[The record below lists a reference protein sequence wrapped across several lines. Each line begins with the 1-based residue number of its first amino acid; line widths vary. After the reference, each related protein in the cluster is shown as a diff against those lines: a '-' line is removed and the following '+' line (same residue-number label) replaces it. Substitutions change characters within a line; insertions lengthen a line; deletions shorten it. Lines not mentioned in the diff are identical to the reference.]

1 LRPCT
6 LFFTGLNARASS
18 RAAGSKLLDNAE
30 GGITSLRAKAE
41 RDWPS
46 SAKAGALSWPHCG
59 EQAESKMPDFK
70 KYVRESLPPLRVSG
84 AREAEIIEELALQ
97 FQEAYERA
105 IRNGVSTEEAWAEAR
120 NRVAS
125 WTELGQELQSALHE
139 PLERDPRPRRSTMAR
154 FFDDSLRDLRFAVR
168 QLWKGPGFTM
178 VAVLTLALGIGANTA
193 IFSLLDAVLL
203 RHLPV
208 RQPEQLLWFG
218 PAHAS
223 GSTKFIPNGNTQ
235 AFSYLFFQDFRRK
248 NHVFSDVAAIRST
261 VFETHGRVAGNTDL
275 EKIDVELVSGTYF
288 QTLGVKPVLGR
299 ALGESDDQE
308 PGAHP
313 VAVASYSWWERRFA
327 NDPSLIGKPV
337 AINSTVYTVV
347 GVASRGFFGATVGHS
362 PDLWIP
368 LAMDK
373 EISPAWTGLDD
384 SFFQTLHIVARP
396 KPGVT
401 LSQAQAETN
410 FLFRDLIRG
419 YLGSQPTKEELDN
432 IEHAYIQLTPAAT
445 GRSAVRQFSS
455 PLQVLMVV
463 VALVLLI
470 ACANVANLL
479 LVRATGRRR
488 EIAVRMSMGAKRS
501 RLIQQLFAESALLG
515 LLGTLLGVALAW
527 GASRLLLSMVST
539 GAELLAIRVSPD
551 PAVLGFT
558 GGVAFLTVLLFG
570 TVPAFQATR
579 FDLVPSLQGGRSV
592 ISAPTRS
599 RLARGLVVAQV
610 TLSLVLLAG
619 AGLFLRSL
627 SNLFN
632 LDTGFDKRNVLVMNM
647 DPAAAGYLPD
657 ARLESMMERIE
668 ERVAAIPGA
677 EGASFALDVFDDGG
691 WSENDI
697 EVPGQ
702 PETNYHPGVDFNI
715 VGPEY
720 LSVMRM
726 PLLLGRGLT
735 AHDAGG
741 TRKVAVINET
751 MARRYFSGG
760 SPLGRTFSTGDDP
773 QWHDV
778 EVVGVVKD
786 AKYMELEEEQKPA
799 VFYPHAQHRRNFL
812 ETFVVRYEG
821 NPSALFPEI
830 KNALSEID
838 PNLPVSDV
846 TTLVQRVDDS
856 VLNMRL
862 VAQLSSFFGALAA
875 FLACIGIYGLMSY
888 GIARRTNEFGIR
900 MALGAERYQ
909 VLCVVLWETLLLAIA
924 GVAIG
929 LGLSLASG
937 RLVES
942 LLFGLKPYDPLVLA
956 LATVAMIVVAL
967 LAGFLPARRATRIDP
982 WSALRYE

>member
-1 LRPCT
+1 
-6 LFFTGLNARASS
+6 
-18 RAAGSKLLDNAE
+18 
-30 GGITSLRAKAE
+30 
-41 RDWPS
+41 
-46 SAKAGALSWPHCG
+46 
-59 EQAESKMPDFK
+59 MPDFK
-70 KYVRESLPPLRVSG
+70 EYVRENLPPLGVSG
-84 AREAEIIEELALQ
+84 AREAEIVEELSLQ
-97 FQEAYERA
+97 FQELYERA
-105 IRNGVSTEEAWAEAR
+105 IRNGLSVEEAWTEVR
-120 NRVAS
+120 NRVVC
-125 WTELGQELQSALHE
+125 WTDLGHDLQSVLHE
-139 PLERDPRPRRSTMAR
+139 PLEKDPRRRRSTIAR
-154 FFDDSLRDLRFAVR
+154 FFDDSLRDFRFAVR
-168 QLWKGPGFTM
+168 QLWKSPGFTI

-203 RHLPV
+203 RNLPV

-235 AFSYLFFQDFRRK
+235 AFSYLFFQDFRCK
-248 NHVFSDVAAIRST
+248 NQVFSDIAAIRST

-275 EKIDVELVSGTYF
+275 EKIEVELVSGTYF
-288 QTLGVKPVLGR
+288 QTLGVNPALGR
-299 ALGESDDQE
+299 TLGESDDQA

-327 NDPSLIGKPV
+327 NDPSIIGKPV

-362 PDLWIP
+362 PDLWVP

-384 SFFQTLHIVARP
+384 SFFQTLHIIARP

-401 LSQAQAETN
+401 PSQAQTQTN
-410 FLFRDLIRG
+410 FLFREIIRG
-419 YLGSQPTKEELDN
+419 YLGSQPTKEDLDD

-445 GRSAVRQFSS
+445 GRSEVRQFSS

-488 EIAVRMSMGAKRS
+488 EMALRMSMGAKRS
-501 RLIQQLFAESALLG
+501 RLIRQLFAEGTLLG
-515 LLGTLLGVALAW
+515 LLGTILGAALAW
-527 GASRLLLSMVST
+527 GASRLLLSTVST
-539 GAELLAIRVSPD
+539 GTEPLTVRVAPD
-551 PAVLGFT
+551 VKILGFT
-558 GGVAFLTVLLFG
+558 VAAAFLTVLLFG

-579 FDLVPSLQGGRSV
+579 FDLATSLQGGRSV

-610 TLSLVLLAG
+610 ILSLVLLAS

-627 SNLFN
+627 ANLVN
-632 LDTGFDKRNVLVMNM
+632 LDTGFDKRNVLVMKM

-657 ARLESMMERIE
+657 ARLESVMEHIE
-668 ERVAAIPGA
+668 EGVAAIPGA
-677 EGASFALDVFDDGG
+677 EGASFALDVFDGGG
-691 WSENDI
+691 WSGNDI
-697 EVPGQ
+697 TVPGQ
-702 PETNYHPGVDFNI
+702 PRKEYHPGVDFNI

-726 PLLLGRGLT
+726 PVLLGRGLT
-735 AHDAGG
+735 AHDAEA
-741 TRKVAVINET
+741 TWKVAVINET
-751 MARRYFSGG
+751 MARRYFPGG

-786 AKYMELEEEQKPA
+786 AKYMELKEEQKPA

-812 ETFVVRYEG
+812 EWFVVRYEG
-821 NPSALFPEI
+821 NPSSLFPEI
-830 KNALSEID
+830 KNAVAEID
-838 PNLPVSDV
+838 ANLPVSHI
-846 TTLVQRVDDS
+846 TTLAEQVDDS
-856 VLNMRL
+856 VMNMRL

-875 FLACIGIYGLMSY
+875 FLACIGIYGVMSY

-909 VLCVVLWETLLLAIA
+909 ILGVVLWETLALAVA

-937 RLVES
+937 RLIES

-956 LATVAMIVVAL
+956 LATLAMIVVAL

-982 WSALRYE
+982 LVALRYE

>member
-1 LRPCT
+1 MSLLR
-6 LFFTGLNARASS
+6 N
-18 RAAGSKLLDNAE
+18 
-30 GGITSLRAKAE
+30 ITSGLRSLFRKEQVDRELDEELGAYLEMAAAEKMKDGLSCKDALRAVRLEQGSVEVTKE
-41 RDWPS
+41 VVR
-46 SAKAGALSWPHCG
+46 SAGW
-59 EQAESKMPDFK
+59 ESF
-70 KYVRESLPPLRVSG
+70 VETCWS
-84 AREAEIIEELALQ
+84 
-97 FQEAYERA
+97 
-105 IRNGVSTEEAWAEAR
+105 
-120 NRVAS
+120 
-125 WTELGQELQSALHE
+125 
-139 PLERDPRPRRSTMAR
+139 
-154 FFDDSLRDLRFAVR
+154 DLRFAAR
-168 QLWKGPGFTM
+168 MLRKNPGFTTI
-178 VAVLTLALGIGANTA
+178 AVITLALGIGANTA

-203 RHLPV
+203 RNLPV

-218 PAHAS
+218 PARAS
-223 GSTKFIPNGNTQ
+223 GSTKFIPNGSTQ
-235 AFSYLFFQDFRRK
+235 AFSYLFSQDFRRK
-248 NHVFSDVAAIRST
+248 NQVFSDIAAIRST

-288 QTLGVKPVLGR
+288 QTLGVSPALGR
-299 ALGESDDQE
+299 TLGESDDQA

-327 NDPSLIGKPV
+327 NDPSIIGKPV

-373 EISPAWTGLDD
+373 EISPAWTGLDNAL
-384 SFFQTLHIVARP
+384 FQTLHIIARP
-396 KPGVT
+396 KAGVT
-401 LSQAQAETN
+401 LDQAQAQTN
-410 FLFRDLIRG
+410 FLFREIIRG
-419 YLGSQPTKEELDN
+419 YLGSRPTKEELDD

-445 GRSAVRQFSS
+445 GRSVLRQYSS

-463 VALVLLI
+463 VAVVLLI

-501 RLIQQLFAESALLG
+501 RLIRQLFAESALLG

-527 GASRLLLSMVST
+527 GASWLLLSMVSA
-539 GAELLAIRVSPD
+539 GAELLPIRVAPD
-551 PAVLGFT
+551 LKILGFT
-558 GGVAFLTVLLFG
+558 VAVAFLTVLLFG

-579 FDLVPSLQGGRSV
+579 FDLAPSLQGGRSV
-592 ISAPTRS
+592 ISAPTHS

-610 TLSLVLLAG
+610 TLSLVLVAG

-627 SNLFN
+627 SNLINFDIG
-632 LDTGFDKRNVLVMNM
+632 LDKRNVLVMKM
-647 DPAAAGYLPD
+647 DPAAAGYQTD
-657 ARLESMMERIE
+657 ARLESVMERIE
-668 ERVAAIPGA
+668 ERVGSLPGA
-677 EGASFALDVFDDGG
+677 QGASFALDVFDGGG

-697 EVPGQ
+697 TVPGQ
-702 PETNYHPGVDFNI
+702 PQKEYHPGVDFNI

-720 LSVMRM
+720 LNVMRM
-726 PLLLGRGLT
+726 PLLLGRELT
-735 AHDAGG
+735 AHDAEG

-751 MARRYFSGG
+751 MARRYFPGG
-760 SPLGRTFSTGDDP
+760 SPLGRTFSTSDDP

-799 VFYPHAQHRRNFL
+799 VFYPHAQHPRNFL
-812 ETFVVRYEG
+812 EWFVVRYEG

-830 KNALSEID
+830 KNAVGEID
-838 PNLPVSDV
+838 PNLPVSHI
-846 TTLVQRVDDS
+846 TTLAQQVNDS

-875 FLACIGIYGLMSY
+875 FLACIGIYGVMSY

-900 MALGAERYQ
+900 MALGAEWYQ
-909 VLCVVLWETLLLAIA
+909 VLGVVLRETLLLATA

-942 LLFGLKPYDPLVLA
+942 LLFGLKPYDPSVLA
-956 LATVAMIVVAL
+956 LATLAMIVVAL

-982 WSALRYE
+982 SVALRYE